1 MKMSYVLSLVTYL
14 LLTAIFAS
22 ILQNLNVEVLAFSLQ
37 K

>member
-14 LLTAIFAS
+14 LLTVIFAS
-22 ILQNLNVEVLAFSLQ
+22 ILQNLNVEVLVSSLQ